1 MYLLEAF
8 MKDAVHVDFDS
19 EIMYGSDQAFISYP
33 IRFATVEFQ
42 LIATNA
48 LSQIADRIR
57 KDIGFRSMHPM
68 DECTDEACDNEGWY
82 DFYMGLNMFTENHTD
97 TCLTFMVVNSDSP
110 DNEATYCID
119 LSPDEQAAMY
129 NRLNEQCEERLGK
142 GCEELLREAD
152 KQMAEDIEYERTHPH
167 RFPPS
172 EEEDES

>member
-1 MYLLEAF
+1 M
-8 MKDAVHVDFDS
+8 
-19 EIMYGSDQAFISYP
+19 
-33 IRFATVEFQ
+33 
-42 LIATNA
+42 
-48 LSQIADRIR
+48 
-57 KDIGFRSMHPM
+57 
-68 DECTDEACDNEGWY
+68 
-82 DFYMGLNMFTENHTD
+82 
-97 TCLTFMVVNSDSP
+97 TFVVVNSDSP

-167 RFPPS
+167 RFSPS